1 MKQKKTEKVSFWG
14 KLMGGASGISNELF
28 GEPFVEWRGR
38 GRVTVGG
45 AKRIGF
51 FSEDKILVLLAKE
64 RLWVC
69 GRRLM
74 CLSFQN
80 EVLVI
85 GGEICSVAYE
95 EDER

>member
-1 MKQKKTEKVSFWG
+1 MKQKKTEKVSFLG
-14 KLMGGASGISNELF
+14 KLMGGASGISGELF
-28 GEPFVEWRGR
+28 GEWRGR

-80 EVLVI
+80 EVLAI

-95 EDER
+95 EGER